1 MFCIILYFGSQ
12 MLMLMLCLVTI
23 QNRRRRGGKMLQS
36 LFPHS
41 VRNWENTMLSEY
53 TVYYMQESWEC
64 CQLSHL
70 FFAVKEIQWITQNV
84 KIYFEIVLSSFF
96 AFHWATQYKGNLDV
110 RGDRDCCYQSES
122 VLTFL
127 FSKNADLILLNSICV
142 FVVTFG
148 LQALALPS
156 SWRRA
161 RLAVQLGSSRCE

>member
-36 LFPHS
+36 LF
-41 VRNWENTMLSEY
+41 Y

-96 AFHWATQYKGNLDV
+96 AFHWATEYKGSLNV

-122 VLTFL
+122 VLIFL